1 MPAFPLNL
9 KRRRS
14 PLDTRLE
21 LQGSCHHFKRYH
33 CPNALQI
40 HLTSLQ
46 LTQRSH
52 RGLTQNM
59 MAHVTAL
66 WHLERKPS
74 IPISTRQ
81 EA

>member
-1 MPAFPLNL
+1 MPAFPLHL

-21 LQGSCHHFKRYH
+21 LQGSCHHFKRYR

-52 RGLTQNM
+52 RGPTQNT
-59 MAHVTAL
+59 MARMTAL
-66 WHLERKPS
+66 WHLERKPL
-74 IPISTRQ
+74 ILMST
-81 EA
+81 